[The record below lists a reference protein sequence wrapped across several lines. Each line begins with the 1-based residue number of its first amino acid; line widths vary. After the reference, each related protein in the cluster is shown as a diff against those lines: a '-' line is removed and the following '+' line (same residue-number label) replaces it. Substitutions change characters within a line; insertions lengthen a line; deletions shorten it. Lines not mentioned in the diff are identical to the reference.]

1 LRVLLINHEYTV
13 SGASLLMLRLAR
25 HLRERGRSCDAMSI
39 LSHDG
44 PLREPYAAHGIRH
57 LITADFADYTA
68 TTSSA

>member
-1 LRVLLINHEYTV
+1 
-13 SGASLLMLRLAR
+13 MLRLAR